1 MSSKRITKSYDQ
13 EFKSQAVKLAQ
24 EIGGHKAADELGV
37 PSGTIYAWIKAFKE
51 GRLEAKEAVHTPA
64 NALSLNEEL
73 IELRKRVKEQD
84 KEIRRLKEE
93 NEFLEEAS
101 AFFAASRRKL
111 AKNKDLKFLA
121 KKQTTAISMGKFLSI
136 VKVWEFPDKPFIII

>member
-13 EFKSQAVKLAQ
+13 EFKAQAVKLAQ

-101 AFFAASRRKL
+101 AFFAASSRKS
-111 AKNKDLKFLA
+111 AKNKD
-121 KKQTTAISMGKFLSI
+121 
-136 VKVWEFPDKPFIII
+136 